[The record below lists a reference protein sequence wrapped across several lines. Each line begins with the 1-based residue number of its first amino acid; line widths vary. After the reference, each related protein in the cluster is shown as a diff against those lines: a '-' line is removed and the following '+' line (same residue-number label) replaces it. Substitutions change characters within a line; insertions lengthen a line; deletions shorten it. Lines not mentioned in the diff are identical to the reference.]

1 MNDLRLPK
9 IMGRAEVANNG
20 IVMVSELNEVMLH
33 ALCPKHVVND
43 EKIGEIN
50 IVDPVINKD
59 VFDGTPLVACHD
71 AGGAEIV
78 FSYLKQKKR
87 VFACG
92 KWPCKRSYEKF
103 PGLKDYSILKH

>member
-1 MNDLRLPK
+1 M
-9 IMGRAEVANNG
+9 
-20 IVMVSELNEVMLH
+20 MLH
-33 ALCPKHVVND
+33 GALCPKHVVND

-78 FSYLKQKKR
+78 LYLQANKKEFLPVVSGPAKKILWKIPR
-87 VFACG
+87 PQRLFYFG
-92 KWPCKRSYEKF
+92 
-103 PGLKDYSILKH
+103 SIKAL